1 MLNYLLENY
10 EYRDG
15 CLYRTT
21 VRGGEAIG
29 KKAGWLTVCNKK
41 QYWKLSVMK
50 KTVYLH
56 QAIFLMHHKYVPKYI
71 DHIDGVS
78 TNNKIENLREATQSQ
93 NAANSKLNSANTS
106 GFKGVTFRK
115 DTKKWA
121 AQIMKNGKHISLGCY
136 KTKEDA
142 YQAYIDGAKKHYG
155 EFARS
160 DQAND
165 RRQDRTMQ

>member
-21 VRGGEAIG
+21 VRGGEAVG
-29 KKAGWLTVCNKK
+29 KKAGWLTVCNKR
-41 QYWKLSVMK
+41 QYWKLSVMR

-56 QAIFLMHHKYVPKYI
+56 QAIFLMHHKYLPKYI

-93 NAANSKLNSANTS
+93 NMANSKLNAANKS
-106 GFKGVTFRK
+106 GYKGVTWRE
-115 DTKKWA
+115 DIKKWSSRV
-121 AQIMKNGKHISLGCY
+121 MHNGKNISLGCY
-136 KTKEDA
+136 ESKEEA
-142 YQAYIDGAKKHYG
+142 FEAYIKGSARIFG
-155 EFARS
+155 EFARPEKS
-160 DQAND
+160 KEVSA
-165 RRQDRTMQ
+165 